1 MMAAGSTSFYDYA
14 SAMKRLARGQTVM
27 VHKPYPSG
35 GNPLAFYLGRLT
47 EQGVLK
53 RQSFPAHTE
62 FRLQKGQ
69 KLTHKIRG
77 VK

>member
-1 MMAAGSTSFYDYA
+1 MAAGSASFDDYA

-27 VHKPYPSG
+27 FHKPYQPG

-47 EQGVLK
+47 AQGVLE

-77 VK
+77 IK